1 MAINPVTAPIAS
13 EIYHRFDDGERICDI
28 SKSLNQRGLKTN
40 KGQPF
45 RVSAIS
51 LILKNRK
58 YIGEYKY
65 SDVVIPDGI
74 PAIIEKDLFER
85 VQLRMKANRKAP
97 ARAKATEEY
106 LLTTKLFCG
115 TCGRLMAG
123 ESGKSRN
130 GTVHYYYK
138 CSGAK
143 RHLGCKRKALKKDWI
158 EQLVVRL
165 TVEKVLTDTAINRIA
180 DAIIALQAQEDTTT
194 PALEQQLK
202 ECEKGINNILNA
214 IQMGILT
221 ASTKERL
228 EQLEAQREALK
239 TSILQAQMERPKYSK
254 EEIVGWIS
262 RFKYGNIHDRKFQKE
277 IIDTFVNAV
286 YVFDD
291 KIVFTYNYKDGT
303 ETLTLQEIEAAF
315 GSDFTNFS
323 PPTKKHCLLAV
334 LFCCWNL
341 DSNPFIASDQWAL
354 ASRRLDDGCSI
365 VKSSPVVSVIRK
377 EIR

>member
-1 MAINPVTAPIAS
+1 MAINPVTAPIVS

-180 DAIIALQAQEDTTT
+180 DAIIALQAQEDSTT

-262 RFKYGNIHDRKFQKE
+262 RFKYGNTMTVNSKRKLS
-277 IIDTFVNAV
+277 I
-286 YVFDD
+286 
-291 KIVFTYNYKDGT
+291 
-303 ETLTLQEIEAAF
+303 
-315 GSDFTNFS
+315 
-323 PPTKKHCLLAV
+323 LL
-334 LFCCWNL
+334 
-341 DSNPFIASDQWAL
+341 
-354 ASRRLDDGCSI
+354 
-365 VKSSPVVSVIRK
+365 
-377 EIR
+377 